1 MVGFKSSLV
10 PEHLH
15 VLVAFVCVSMY
26 MCSMHTHVHWIHTHT
41 HTHTHGDPGG
51 MCCGKRH
58 ILLIVE
64 GTSKG
69 CRRAR
74 EQRQL

>member
-41 HTHTHGDPGG
+41 HTHT
-51 MCCGKRH
+51 
-58 ILLIVE
+58 
-64 GTSKG
+64 
-69 CRRAR
+69 RRSWRDVLWKKAHFIDC
-74 EQRQL
+74 